1 MISLGDNRKA
11 GLRITRGLLLH
22 YVSPK
27 FAAFLQPKVAEVQW
41 PQAVRGD
48 SKATTQ
54 RTSQT
59 PITLYEIF
67 RAEAGCITFPASVPE
82 KKL

>member
-1 MISLGDNRKA
+1 MISLRDNRKA
-11 GLRITRGLLLH
+11 GLRITRGLRLH

-27 FAAFLQPKVAEVQW
+27 FAAFLQPKVAEVQR
-41 PQAVRGD
+41 PQAVKGD

-59 PITLYEIF
+59 PNTLGEM
-67 RAEAGCITFPASVPE
+67 AVTSNTKQKEVNDGC
-82 KKL
+82 